1 MKTSVALCTYNGQQF
16 LKQQLDSILNQ
27 THKVDEIVVCDDGS
41 TDKTIEILENYSAN
55 YPNTFYIYQ
64 NEINLRSVKNFEKA
78 VKLCSGD
85 IIFLSDQDDV
95 WVDNKVEKYV
105 DYFDKNPNI
114 EVLASNGYCIDENSK
129 VHDKYSIWDVPQF
142 LRDAKIKFDY
152 YQIIALQF
160 NISTGSTMAFKKEI
174 VSKTVPFP
182 VIKDFHHDEWIA
194 LISSKNK
201 NFELL
206 NEKYYYYR
214 IHSNQQVGGVFFDK
228 SAETKQRFLN
238 LFDDKFTNYT
248 FSANKRLIKGLIY
261 SYKKNELLA
270 QCGGD
275 YSTYF
280 EENAKI
286 LKKEIIKMTQ
296 QLKDK
301 FFLKYVLLRITDKL
315 LNKRQK
321 PF

>member
-55 YPNTFYIYQ
+55 YPNTFYINQ

-152 YQIIALQF
+152 YQKLHICDHDIRTRRDNHRLCHRENKMIFSVSEVFYHIILVLML
-160 NISTGSTMAFKKEI
+160 NIIFS
-174 VSKTVPFP
+174 
-182 VIKDFHHDEWIA
+182 HR
-194 LISSKNK
+194 
-201 NFELL
+201 
-206 NEKYYYYR
+206 KYY
-214 IHSNQQVGGVFFDK
+214 HLG
-228 SAETKQRFLN
+228 
-238 LFDDKFTNYT
+238 
-248 FSANKRLIKGLIY
+248 
-261 SYKKNELLA
+261 
-270 QCGGD
+270 
-275 YSTYF
+275 
-280 EENAKI
+280 
-286 LKKEIIKMTQ
+286 
-296 QLKDK
+296 
-301 FFLKYVLLRITDKL
+301 
-315 LNKRQK
+315 
-321 PF
+321 

>member
-1 MKTSVALCTYNGQQF
+1 M
-16 LKQQLDSILNQ
+16 
-27 THKVDEIVVCDDGS
+27 
-41 TDKTIEILENYSAN
+41 
-55 YPNTFYIYQ
+55 
-64 NEINLRSVKNFEKA
+64 
-78 VKLCSGD
+78 
-85 IIFLSDQDDV
+85 
-95 WVDNKVEKYV
+95 
-105 DYFDKNPNI
+105 
-114 EVLASNGYCIDENSK
+114 
-129 VHDKYSIWDVPQF
+129 
-142 LRDAKIKFDY
+142 
-152 YQIIALQF
+152 
-160 NISTGSTMAFKKEI
+160 
-174 VSKTVPFP
+174 
-182 VIKDFHHDEWIA
+182 
-194 LISSKNK
+194 
-201 NFELL
+201 